1 VPQSQIAVIIPARNE
16 EQSIEQV
23 LRDIPSIYRSLVV
36 VVDNGS
42 HDHTT
47 DVAKGQGAIVLHEP
61 LPGYGN
67 VMLRGLAYLAKNPV
81 NIVVFLDGDYSD
93 YPEEMPRLVE
103 PILRSE
109 SDMVLST
116 RLKPLFDKTALPPH
130 VVYGNRLC
138 VFLTNL
144 FFGTRYTDLG
154 PFRAIRYDALMRLQ
168 MEDRNYGW
176 TVEMQIKAK
185 LHGLRTMEV
194 PVRYRKRVGQ
204 SKISGTIRGSV
215 LAGSKILYTIFRLF
229 IAGRRIQKTA
239 R

>member
-1 VPQSQIAVIIPARNE
+1 MPPPQIAVIIPARNE
-16 EQSIEQV
+16 EQSIELV
-23 LRDIPSIYRSLVV
+23 LRNIPPNLRPLVI

-42 HDHTT
+42 RDHTAE
-47 DVAKGQGAIVLHEP
+47 VAKRFGVVVLQQP

-67 VMLRGLAYLAKNPV
+67 VMLKGLAYLATHPV
-81 NIVVFLDGDYSD
+81 DIVVFLDGDYSD

-103 PILRSE
+103 PIQRGE

-116 RLKPLFDKTALPPH
+116 RLNPLFDEAALPRH
-130 VVYGNRLC
+130 VVYGYRFC

-154 PFRAIRYDALMRLQ
+154 PFRAIRYEALMRLQ

-185 LHGLRTMEV
+185 LHGLRTMEI
-194 PVRYRKRVGQ
+194 PMRYRKRIGQ

-229 IAGRRIQKTA
+229 IAGRRVQTTS

>member
-1 VPQSQIAVIIPARNE
+1 MPSPRIAVVIPARNE
-16 EQSIEQV
+16 ERSIALV
-23 LRDIPSIYRSLVV
+23 LRDIPTIYHPLII

-42 HDHTT
+42 RDRTAE
-47 DVAKGQGAIVLHEP
+47 VAERHGAIVLREQQ
-61 LPGYGN
+61 PGYGN
-67 VMLRGLAYLAKNPV
+67 VMLKGLDYLATHPID
-81 NIVVFLDGDYSD
+81 IVVFLDGDYSD

-103 PILRSE
+103 PIQRGE

-116 RLKPLFDKTALPPH
+116 RLNPLFDMEALPPH

-138 VFLTNL
+138 VFLTNI

-154 PFRAIRYDALMRLQ
+154 PFRAIRYDALMQLQ

>member
-1 VPQSQIAVIIPARNE
+1 MPSPRIAVVIPARNE
-16 EQSIEQV
+16 ERSIALV
-23 LRDIPSIYRSLVV
+23 LRDIPTTYHPLII

-42 HDHTT
+42 RDRTAE
-47 DVAKGQGAIVLHEP
+47 VAKRHGAVVLREP

-67 VMLRGLAYLAKNPV
+67 VMLSGLAYLATHPV
-81 NIVVFLDGDYSD
+81 DIVVFLDGDYSD

-103 PILRSE
+103 PIQRGE
-109 SDMVLST
+109 SDLVLST
-116 RLKPLFDKTALPPH
+116 RLKPLFDKAALPSH
-130 VVYGNRLC
+130 VIYGNRLC

-176 TVEMQIKAK
+176 TIEMQIKAK

-229 IAGRRIQKTA
+229 FAGRNIQKTA